1 VTGIRVLRDLRTGFG
16 IVRDQGARP
25 TCLAFAASDAHAA
38 ARGSP
43 WSLLSAEWAYYHALR
58 RDGGGPA
65 SGATLG
71 GMLDALRL
79 DGQPEEVR
87 WPYDGEADPDP
98 ASWAPPAGPHELF
111 RRNSRGGGA
120 AVRDV
125 INLIETDTPA
135 LLVLTLSDAFF
146 APGVEGVVDAD
157 EPPDPTRVHALVAV
171 GHGILA
177 DTNVVVLV
185 RNSWGSGWGVG
196 GHAWLAEA
204 YLAPRLRSCVAM
216 AEEV

>member
-1 VTGIRVLRDLRTGFG
+1 MTGIRVLRDLRTGFG

-43 WSLLSAEWAYYHALR
+43 WSPLSAEWAYYHAVR

-65 SGATLG
+65 SGATLS
-71 GMLDALRL
+71 GMLDALRF
-79 DGQPEEVR
+79 DGQPAEAR
-87 WPYDGEADPDP
+87 WPYDGEADPDH
-98 ASWAPPAGPHELF
+98 AVWAPPAGPHELF
-111 RRNSRGGGA
+111 RRDSRRSGA

-125 INLIETDTPA
+125 IDLIEADTPA
-135 LLVLTLSDAFF
+135 LLIVTISDAFF
-146 APGVEGVVDAD
+146 APDARGVVDAG

-171 GHGILA
+171 GHGLLSDDA
-177 DTNVVVLV
+177 AAVLV
-185 RNSWGSGWGVG
+185 RNSWGDGWGVG
-196 GHAWLAEA
+196 GHAWLAEG

-216 AEEV
+216 GEEV